1 MEFFSSDLGVAIA
14 WICTVLSFLFGC
26 KKNEEV
32 KKLKLQITNT
42 NLVQKS
48 QNKTKNTAQDLDQSS
63 TKVKQVGEKN
73 VYANKVTGGIKI
85 DM

>member
-26 KKNEEV
+26 KKNQEM

-42 NLVQKS
+42 NSVQKS
-48 QNKTKNTAQDLDQSS
+48 QNKTENTAQDLDQSS